1 MVPKQLLL
9 PFSGALLRFCELNLR
24 KGGFARLLFSYASF
38 QVEEWGDGASK
49 KLERGQSLVLQHALG
64 AVMNMKG
71 NWYLPAFLKTP
82 L

>member
-49 KLERGQSLVLQHALG
+49 KLE
-64 AVMNMKG
+64 
-71 NWYLPAFLKTP
+71 
-82 L
+82 